1 MGRKH
6 NIEEHAIILFP
17 VGNIFLL
24 VPQRHPA
31 MMAGE
36 HDEQLY
42 SINIRRLLIFTRP
55 AASNARAR
63 EGERGISRSP
73 VAPTAR
79 SPEKTGCMSNA
90 GSTSKQKFLSY
101 EVLILNLQ
109 CCNY

>member
-1 MGRKH
+1 MG
-6 NIEEHAIILFP
+6 IEDHAIILFP
-17 VGNIFLL
+17 VGNIFLM

-42 SINIRRLLIFTRP
+42 SINIRRLLICYFIVEAFTRP

-73 VAPTAR
+73 VAPTTV
-79 SPEKTGCMSNA
+79 S
-90 GSTSKQKFLSY
+90 
-101 EVLILNLQ
+101 
-109 CCNY
+109 